1 MHASDVNPFLAIA
14 IFVAGSILGALA
26 AYLVFRQLVQ
36 AKAAEAAASSVA
48 DGRAAAARAQDLAS
62 RLTGAEEKLRAREA
76 ELRSLGSEL
85 TALKTE
91 RATFD
96 ARLEELGRLHDR
108 MKDTFGSLAAEALK
122 TTSDSFF
129 QVAKSELAGLRATAN
144 RDLEDKEKAFSALI
158 QPIRDG
164 LQKYDDKLEQLAK
177 DRDESMGR
185 ITTQL
190 QRVELASNEL
200 AAQTQQLSRALRS
213 PTVRGRWGEMQLRR
227 VIEIAGMLEH
237 CDFTVQP
244 TLEGEG
250 GRSRPDVL
258 VRLPGGRA
266 VAIDAKVPLTA
277 YLEALE
283 TQDDDER
290 KKKLKQHAAQ
300 LRVHSDNLGKKNYWD
315 QLDDSPEF
323 VVLFLPSEVFFST
336 ALEQDSQLIDDS
348 FTKNRVIIA
357 TPTTLIALLHAVAFG
372 WRQESL
378 ARSAS
383 EIAELGRELYER
395 LSKLD
400 DHFAGVGEH
409 LEKAMRFYNNAVGT
423 LESRVLVS
431 ARRFKDLGVGS
442 TVGELAV
449 LEPIESPIRSLKSP
463 ELTDGVV

>member
-1 MHASDVNPFLAIA
+1 MDALLVIA
-14 IFVAGSILGALA
+14 IFAAGLVLGGLA
-26 AYLVFRQLVQ
+26 AYLTFRQLVQ
-36 AKAAEAAASSVA
+36 AKAAEAAATSIA
-48 DGRAAAARAQDLAS
+48 DGRAATARAQDLAA
-62 RLTGAEEKLRAREA
+62 RLADTEAQLRAKDG
-76 ELRSLGSEL
+76 ELRALDSQL
-85 TALKTE
+85 TTLKTE

-96 ARLEELGRLHDR
+96 ARLEELGRLHER

-122 TTSDSFF
+122 ATSDSFF
-129 QVAKSELAGLRATAN
+129 QVAKSELEALRSVSR
-144 RDLEDKEKAFSALI
+144 RDLDDKEKAFADLI
-158 QPIRDG
+158 SPIRDG
-164 LQKYDDKLEQLAK
+164 LQKYDAKLEQLAR

-185 ITTQL
+185 ITGQL
-190 QRVELASNEL
+190 QRVELASTEL
-200 AAQTQQLSRALRS
+200 ASQTQQLARALRS
-213 PTVRGRWGEMQLRR
+213 PAVRGRWGEMQLRR

-237 CDFTVQP
+237 CDFSIQP
-244 TLEGEG
+244 LLEGEG
-250 GRSRPDVL
+250 GRQRPDVL
-258 VRLPGGRA
+258 VKLPGGRA

-277 YLEALE
+277 YLEAAE
-283 TQDDDER
+283 ATDDDAR

-300 LRVHSDNLGKKNYWD
+300 LRAHSDSLGKKNYWE

-378 ARSAS
+378 ARSAA

-395 LSKLD
+395 LAKFD
-400 DHFAGVGEH
+400 EHIGGIGEH
-409 LEKAMRFYNNAVGT
+409 LEKAMKFYNSAVGT

-431 ARRFKDLGVGS
+431 ARRFKDLGVAS

-449 LEPIESPIRSLKSP
+449 LEPIETPARALKSP
-463 ELTDGVV
+463 EMTDGVV